1 MKRINGKRPGSFPNE
16 RIKEIIPELRKYAA
30 QRIGGS
36 ETIRC
41 LRDSL
46 KEVGLKEKKRNTPYR
61 HQKVVKTR
69 EAIEIVKTRE
79 SLREQGIILKKKK
92 ETKQEKI
99 EAMKKKRKYN

>member
-1 MKRINGKRPGSFPNE
+1 MERIYRTANSKQTNE
-16 RIKEIIPELRKYAA
+16 RIKEIVPELRKYAA
-30 QRIGGS
+30 QRVGGS

-61 HQKVVKTR
+61 HQKVERVREKTS
-69 EAIEIVKTRE
+69 EINMRE
-79 SLREQGIILKKKK
+79 SLREQGIHIKKKR

-99 EAMKKKRKYN
+99 NAMKKKRKFG